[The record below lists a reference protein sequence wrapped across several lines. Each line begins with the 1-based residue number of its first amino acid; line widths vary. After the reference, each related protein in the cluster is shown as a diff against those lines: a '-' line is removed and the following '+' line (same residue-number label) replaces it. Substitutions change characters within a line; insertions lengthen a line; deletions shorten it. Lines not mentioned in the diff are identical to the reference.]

1 VYQRLARIAT
11 EPLQGHTISVRKCAA
26 MSSMAHDTTALGEDA
41 LAQRVLVVAQPPPA
55 ASPGSASRCLRIWLV
70 SAVLGVKQPEAA
82 AARLTEWLKAAERS
96 SPANAAF
103 ILLGDGLAGR
113 AALTEWGARPLG
125 AVLARAPPGL
135 RLEAGGGGAALPALD
150 AACGRCSVATVELTA
165 AVVGSSRE

>member
-1 VYQRLARIAT
+1 
-11 EPLQGHTISVRKCAA
+11 

-113 AALTEWGARPLG
+113 AALTEWGVRPLG

-150 AACGRCSVATVELTA
+150 AACGRCSVTTVELTA